1 MAWFLFFL
9 EYATRALAQ
18 PAGKRQS
25 RTSPEAVMLNGQI
38 VHVIEDDSAV
48 LESLDLLL
56 RSAGLKPRLYPCAK
70 DFLDCRP
77 EPNGCVVTDI
87 RMPDMS
93 GIELLAEMRKRHI
106 PLPAVVMTAFA
117 DVPAAVKAMKLGAV
131 DFIEKPFDDEL
142 MISSIRA
149 ALARAS
155 DPDSPDAQVQAARRR
170 LCGLTGRERDV
181 LHGLM
186 KGKLNKTIAFELG
199 ISVRTVETHRANLM
213 TKTQSESLSELIR
226 VSLLAEEEVAA
237 A

>member
-1 MAWFLFFL
+1 M
-9 EYATRALAQ
+9 
-18 PAGKRQS
+18 S
-25 RTSPEAVMLNGQI
+25 NGPI

-56 RSAGLKPRLYPCAK
+56 RSAGLAPRLHPCAK
-70 DFLDCRP
+70 DFLDCKP
-77 EPNGCVVTDI
+77 EPDGCVVTDI
-87 RMPDMS
+87 RMPGMT
-93 GIELLAEMRKRHI
+93 GIELLAEMKRRRI
-106 PLPAVVMTAFA
+106 ALPAVVMTAFA

-142 MISSIRA
+142 MVSSIRA
-149 ALARAS
+149 ALARMS
-155 DPDSPDAQVQAARRR
+155 EPDSPDAQAQAARKR
-170 LCGLTGRERDV
+170 LSGLTGRERDV

-226 VSLLAEEEVAA
+226 LALLAEEEEASA
-237 A
+237 